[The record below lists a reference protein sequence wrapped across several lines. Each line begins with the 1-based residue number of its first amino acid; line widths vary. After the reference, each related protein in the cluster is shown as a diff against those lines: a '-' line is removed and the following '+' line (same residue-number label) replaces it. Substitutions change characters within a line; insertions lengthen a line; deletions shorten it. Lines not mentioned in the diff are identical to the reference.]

1 MVSIFIS
8 HSSRNDP
15 LADEVRESV
24 ALALRDAGHTVEV
37 DRDSLREG
45 QEWCPALFR
54 MMAECDA
61 ALVLLGR
68 AALDSAWVRKEAS
81 ILMWR
86 RSLNPSLYVLPVLV
100 GDVDTAMLKDKGF
113 DDLRPLLAAR
123 TTYDGT
129 EEDDEDEQPERDD
142 GEYVAALTAAVTAQ
156 FSDLPDLSG
165 LSDPMRAWLKV
176 IAEYLRKVK
185 DPRALVKFGI
195 DVGIDPADQH
205 QLEAQQGACHYVAH
219 HLLGPVPRDQLPY
232 AVDRL
237 APYLEEDPLRR
248 LVVQLVPTW
257 IDGDAARMLLPSP
270 VLATK
275 HVVALNAHAPDIAVQ
290 YVDRAMCLQFSRY
303 NQREVGALPTGEH
316 TVEELFAMCVEP
328 VRQVSRNPKWLAP
341 ERYRAHAENYL
352 HCLVLDVQGRRPA
365 LVGELVYRLHRTF
378 PWLLVVLLTGDTA
391 ADGLNGHVAG
401 LSVLPALTVD
411 EEIRV
416 HQLTEDLKEL
426 PDRHTGARKG

>member
-1 MVSIFIS
+1 MASIFIS

-15 LADEVRESV
+15 LAEKVRKSV
-24 ALALRDAGHTVEV
+24 ARTLRCAGHTVEV

-86 RSLNPSLYVLPVLV
+86 RALNPSLYVLPVLV
-100 GDVDTAMLKDKGF
+100 GEVDSGMLKDKGF

-123 TTYDGT
+123 TPYVRV
-129 EEDDEDEQPERDD
+129 EADDEQRERHDED
-142 GEYVAALTAAVTAQ
+142 YVASLTAAVTAQ
-156 FSDLPDLSG
+156 FSDVPDLSG
-165 LSDPMRAWLKV
+165 LSDPMRAWLRA
-176 IAEYLRKVK
+176 IAEYLKQVK
-185 DPRALVKFGI
+185 DPRALLEFGI
-195 DVGIDPADQH
+195 DIGIDPADRH
-205 QLEAQQGACHYVAH
+205 QLETQHGACQYVAH
-219 HLLGPVPRDQLPY
+219 HLLGPVPRDQLPD

-237 APYLEEDPLRR
+237 APYLADNPLRR

-257 IDGDAARMLLPSP
+257 IDGEAARRLLPSP
-270 VLATK
+270 VLASK
-275 HVVALNAHAPDIAVQ
+275 HVVALNAHAADIAVQ

-316 TVEELFAMCVEP
+316 TVDELFALCVEP
-328 VRQVSRNPKWLAP
+328 VRQVSRNPRWLPP
-341 ERYRAHAENYL
+341 ERYRAHAKDYL
-352 HCLVLDVQGRRPA
+352 HCLFLDVQGLRPA
-365 LVGELVYRLHRTF
+365 LAGELVSRLHEAF

-391 ADGLNGHVAG
+391 ADGLNGHVG
-401 LSVLPALTVD
+401 KLSVLPALTVD

-416 HQLTEDLKEL
+416 HQLTEDLTEL
-426 PDRHTGARKG
+426 PDRHIGARR